1 MCKYIKTLKILI
13 YNKLFLSFQKRNY
26 SEIYSEKYSYDNE

>member
-1 MCKYIKTLKILI
+1 MCKYIKALKILI
-13 YNKLFLSFQKRNY
+13 YNKSFLSFQKRN